1 MKAAII
7 VFSPSGH
14 TLAAA
19 RMIQRSIE
27 EKGGITDIVNV
38 TKDDSLL
45 AASKSERQNMLKNRL
60 KEFDV
65 LFAGTP
71 VYAGH
76 AETHVLRILEA
87 LPEPDQKRSKIAVPF
102 ITYGGAHSF
111 IALEEMGR
119 ALKKKKYVPV
129 LGIKLASFHT
139 LSRFFRTKILEHKPG
154 DAEERLI
161 EKAISTILDLCLHT
175 EHIQDNSSSFAYTKV
190 PMRLMLNILSQ
201 EKIHAKFK
209 TVSIIREN
217 CHACKKC
224 ISVCP
229 VNNFIFADGKVSI
242 KDQKN
247 CILCGECFYH
257 CKSNA
262 IDFAYRTVAQKRL
275 NDGNII
281 LEKDLSVV
289 YPKRY
294 GYINNEGELCYE

>member
-1 MKAAII
+1 
-7 VFSPSGH
+7 
-14 TLAAA
+14 
-19 RMIQRSIE
+19 
-27 EKGGITDIVNV
+27 
-38 TKDDSLL
+38 
-45 AASKSERQNMLKNRL
+45 
-60 KEFDV
+60 
-65 LFAGTP
+65 
-71 VYAGH
+71 
-76 AETHVLRILEA
+76 
-87 LPEPDQKRSKIAVPF
+87 
-102 ITYGGAHSF
+102 
-111 IALEEMGR
+111 MGR

-161 EKAISTILDLCLHT
+161 EKVISTIFDLCLHT

-217 CHACKKC
+217 CRACKKC

-281 LEKDLSVV
+281 LEKDLSAV

>member
-1 MKAAII
+1 MKAVII

-14 TLAAA
+14 TLIAAH
-19 RMIQRSIE
+19 MIQKKIKD
-27 EKGGITDIVNV
+27 KGGTADIINI

-45 AASKSERQNMLKNRL
+45 FASKSERQKILEDRL
-60 KEFDV
+60 QEFDV
-65 LFAGTP
+65 LFAGAP

-76 AETHVLRILEA
+76 AESHIMSILES
-87 LPEPDQKRSKIAVPF
+87 LPLPDQRRSKIAVPF

-111 IALEEMGR
+111 VALEDMGR

-139 LSRFFRTKILEHKPG
+139 LSRFFHTPILQDKPG
-154 DAEERLI
+154 DMEKRLI
-161 EKAISTILDLCLHT
+161 ETAVNKVFALCAHK
-175 EHIQDNSSSFAYTKV
+175 EPVQDNSASFAYTKA
-190 PMRLMLNILSQ
+190 PMCFMLKMLSQ

-217 CHACKKC
+217 CRACKKC

-281 LEKDLSVV
+281 LEKDLSAV

-294 GYINNEGELCYE
+294 GSINNEGVLCYE

>member
-1 MKAAII
+1 MKAVII

-14 TLAAA
+14 TVTAAQ
-19 RMIQRSIE
+19 MIQKSIE
-27 EKGGITDIVNV
+27 DKGGTTDILNI

-45 AASKSERQNMLKNRL
+45 FASKSERQKILEKRL
-60 KEFDV
+60 QEFDI
-65 LFAGTP
+65 LFAGAP

-76 AETHVLRILEA
+76 AESHILRTLEA
-87 LPEPDQKRSKIAVPF
+87 LPLPDQRRSKIAVPF

-111 IALEEMGR
+111 VALEDMGR

-139 LSRFFRTKILEHKPG
+139 LSRFFHTPIQEDKPG
-154 DAEERLI
+154 DMEKRLI
-161 EKAISTILDLCLHT
+161 ETAVNKVFALCAHK
-175 EHIQDNSSSFAYTKV
+175 EPVQDNSASFAYTKA
-190 PMRLMLNILSQ
+190 PMRFMLKMLSQ

-209 TVSIIREN
+209 TVSIIYKN
-217 CHACKKC
+217 CRVCRKC

-229 VNNFIFADGKVSI
+229 VNNFMFANGKVLL
-242 KDQKN
+242 KNQKN
-247 CILCGECFYH
+247 CILCSECFYH

-281 LEKDLSVV
+281 FEKNLSAI
-289 YPKRY
+289 YPKKY
-294 GYINNEGELCYE
+294 GYINDKGELCYE